1 MLFSEKARELLVS
14 YEEEQFKVSVLGA
27 VCCYLPQAFLP
38 SCQLP
43 ERGILRKNL
52 KVAEHEGASQ
62 NLEEKWQSMKVL
74 FGGVGLGTRRAES
87 GPVK

>member
-27 VCCYLPQAFLP
+27 VCCYLPQPFLP

-43 ERGILRKNL
+43 EREILRKNL
-52 KVAEHEGASQ
+52 KVAEHEGTSQ
-62 NLEEKWQSMKVL
+62 RIWKK
-74 FGGVGLGTRRAES
+74 S
-87 GPVK
+87 GKA